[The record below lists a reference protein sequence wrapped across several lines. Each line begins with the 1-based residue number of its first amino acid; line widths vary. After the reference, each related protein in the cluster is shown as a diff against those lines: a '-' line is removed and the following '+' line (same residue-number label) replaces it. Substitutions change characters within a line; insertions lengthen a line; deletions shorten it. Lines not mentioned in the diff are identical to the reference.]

1 MSLTFL
7 VVPALFGLLIAIL
20 VIQIRIYRGMRKLP
34 GGEAL
39 APLVRPGFGWKLW
52 GGLNLL
58 YWAAFAGSLRLSFH
72 TFRELSIQI
81 GQFHKV
87 VLIAVP
93 VFFLIAGLVALLGSE
108 RIQPKCPLWTAWV
121 ASFLA
126 ALVAGV
132 LLVLPTCVLVE
143 RLG

>member
-1 MSLTFL
+1 M
-7 VVPALFGLLIAIL
+7 
-20 VIQIRIYRGMRKLP
+20 
-34 GGEAL
+34 
-39 APLVRPGFGWKLW
+39 
-52 GGLNLL
+52 
-58 YWAAFAGSLRLSFH
+58 
-72 TFRELSIQI
+72 SIQI